1 VAVDSRYDLL
11 TFKNVTTATPNEPE
25 VEAAFGRTIGHDLD
39 RLHDLGRKLLRRQGF
54 QALLVTRGRDGM
66 VLFEPRR
73 PPRHLPIFGSDEAL
87 DVTGAGDTVIAAYTL
102 ALGAGANFL
111 HAAMIANCAGGLVVM
126 KRGTATVTAAEIKE
140 AIRNA

>member
-1 VAVDSRYDLL
+1 V

-25 VEAAFGRTIGHDLD
+25 VEAAFGQTIGHNLE
-39 RLHDLGRKLLRRQGF
+39 RLHELGRRLMRRQGL

-73 PPRHLPIFGSDEAL
+73 PPHHLPIFGSDQAL

-102 ALGAGANFL
+102 ALGTGASFL
-111 HAAMIANCAGGLVVM
+111 EAAMIANCAGGLVVM
-126 KRGTATVTAAEIKE
+126 KRGTATVTAAELAE
-140 AIRNA
+140 AIRNT